1 MTTPDL
7 LMRAPE
13 LSFFAKG
20 PSNAAGEICIT
31 DEGLQ
36 KTSGED
42 CKKTGTRSLRSS
54 RMTSTWSSRTCRKPE
69 RKKVRKWEHEQGG
82 KTCWA
87 MIVVSIS
94 TLRKKGFPRVLTCLR
109 KAASVVLNF
118 IKLKAIEFF
127 GNFKLLEDTKNR
139 SDSERDL
146 PYISLPSET
155 YERNRQSILLSVAQA
170 CCRRFVVST

>member
-1 MTTPDL
+1 
-7 LMRAPE
+7 
-13 LSFFAKG
+13 
-20 PSNAAGEICIT
+20 
-31 DEGLQ
+31 
-36 KTSGED
+36 
-42 CKKTGTRSLRSS
+42 
-54 RMTSTWSSRTCRKPE
+54 
-69 RKKVRKWEHEQGG
+69 
-82 KTCWA
+82 

-94 TLRKKGFPRVLTCLR
+94 TLPKKGFPRVLTCLR

-155 YERNRQSILLSVAQA
+155 YERNRQSI
-170 CCRRFVVST
+170 FVVSSSSML